1 MTTEMKCKIIEG
13 DLTAR
18 NEGILMH
25 QVNCQGAI
33 GAGVSGPII
42 KKWPEVE
49 QKYVKACKKY
59 KPDILFGKIQTVWIN
74 NGLAIVNSFTQLNY
88 GNSEKTGKK
97 YTNESLLVRNI
108 NIVCEKYPD
117 KMVYVPYL
125 IGCGLAGGD
134 WDIVFDGIKDNENLT
149 IVRFVG

>member
-49 QKYVKACKKY
+49 QKYGKVCTKY